1 MGTLLNYLCECSVLL
16 IVGTVFLLSVFSA
29 NGALDK
35 WKNRYMTNNG
45 KPKIKRIRPLK
56 SRTVRITS

>member
-1 MGTLLNYLCECSVLL
+1 MGALLNYLCECSMLL
-16 IVGTVFLLSVFSA
+16 IVGTVFLISVFSA